1 MGNFFK
7 HSGIPGR
14 AFMVMGTFML
24 AMLVLVDR
32 VCISVAKD
40 DITEALN
47 LSDKQFG
54 WVLSIF
60 ALGYALFQTPSG
72 MLADRYGA
80 RIVLTTV
87 VSVWS
92 LFTAITGMI
101 SSFISLFLVRFM
113 FGVGEA
119 GAFPGIAKAVYSWIP
134 IKERGIVNGIN
145 FSGGRIGAAFA
156 MPLIGVLISMVGW
169 RMSFVILGLIGV
181 VWALA
186 WFLMFR
192 DDPEKH
198 PWLSEKEIKK
208 IEAGKQKISLNEELH
223 RKLPL
228 SAIFASNNVWLAM
241 GQYFASNFTFFFCLT
256 WMFPHIKEQ
265 YNLEIVEAGFYTS
278 APLVAGAI
286 GNVFSGWLVDKLYKK
301 GWWRWSRSIPAIA
314 GFSLAA
320 SGLILSLHMDNV
332 NGAIIFL
339 SMAVFGA
346 DMTLSPSWTFCVD
359 IGKNHSGAVSG
370 TMNMAGNL
378 GSFITALAFPYLR
391 DWTGSVTPFFY
402 IGAALNLLAIVL
414 WLYMKPE
421 IALKAKDRDRLNS
434 VK

>member
-14 AFMVMGTFML
+14 VFMVMGTFML

-92 LFTAITGMI
+92 LFTAITGMV
-101 SSFISLFLVRFM
+101 SNFISLFLVRFM

-156 MPLIGVLISMVGW
+156 MPLIGVLIQMVGW
-169 RMSFVILGLIGV
+169 RMSFIILGLIGV

-228 SAIFASNNVWLAM
+228 SAIFASKNVWLAM

-320 SGLILSLHMDNV
+320 SGLILSLYMENV

-339 SMAVFGA
+339 SLAVFGA

-402 IGAALNLLAIVL
+402 IGATLNILAIIL

-421 IALKAKDRDRLNS
+421 IAIKPNDRDRLNS
-434 VK
+434 VN

>member
-92 LFTAITGMI
+92 LFTAITGMV
-101 SSFISLFLVRFM
+101 SNFISLFLVRFM

-156 MPLIGVLISMVGW
+156 MPLIGVLIQMVGW
-169 RMSFVILGLIGV
+169 RMSFIILGLIGV

-228 SAIFASNNVWLAM
+228 SAIFASKNVWLAM

-320 SGLILSLHMDNV
+320 SGLILSLYMENV

-339 SMAVFGA
+339 SLAVFGA

-402 IGAALNLLAIVL
+402 IGATLNILAIIL

-421 IALKAKDRDRLNS
+421 IAIKPNDRDRLNS
-434 VK
+434 VN